1 MAVDPCPANVFFLAP
16 AGLGDSSYCARP
28 LQVARSPRN
37 HKTNYTKH
45 ETFQLQINTRPPTF
59 SRDSGGLPDP
69 PWTCRN
75 VVGLTTFVLEPTGQQ
90 PWHAMRG
97 GAWHLKLLDTK
108 HRRPRK
114 TNSGLPSPP
123 RAWQTSRASMTGT
136 RASAEPT
143 QMGKHPSKSRLML
156 SFWGEHLK
164 HYAPYFDF
172 ESKGSNIT
180 SAAFTWHIGFATVR
194 GPQSPSTPNLRQIL
208 LGRAH
213 RSIRTNA
220 LFTQS
225 AAESL
230 IARPCKQDLHQIL
243 AKPRLGAVPIA
254 DSSTVTTIGTL
265 YSHTRYE

>member
-1 MAVDPCPANVFFLAP
+1 MKRSNSKST
-16 AGLGDSSYCARP
+16 LGP
-28 LQVARSPRN
+28 PPFP
-37 HKTNYTKH
+37 
-45 ETFQLQINTRPPTF
+45 ETVEAYQTHL
-59 SRDSGGLPDP
+59 
-69 PWTCRN
+69 WTCRN
-75 VVGLTTFVLEPTGQQ
+75 VVGPTTFVLEPTGQQ

-180 SAAFTWHIGFATVR
+180 SAAFTWHIGFATLR
-194 GPQSPSTPNLRQIL
+194 GPQSPSTPNLR
-208 LGRAH
+208 
-213 RSIRTNA
+213 
-220 LFTQS
+220 
-225 AAESL
+225 
-230 IARPCKQDLHQIL
+230 
-243 AKPRLGAVPIA
+243 
-254 DSSTVTTIGTL
+254 
-265 YSHTRYE
+265 